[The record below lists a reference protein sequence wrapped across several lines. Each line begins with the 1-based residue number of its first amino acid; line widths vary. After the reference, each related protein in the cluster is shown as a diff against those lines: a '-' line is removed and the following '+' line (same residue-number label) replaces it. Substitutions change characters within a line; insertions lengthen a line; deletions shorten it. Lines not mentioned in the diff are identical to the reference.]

1 MDILRSSHIKLHFR
15 GNTTMR
21 QNEIAIQ
28 QLQQALYQLQ
38 PMVKTYYTIKD
49 TIKLLESQE
58 EST

>member
-1 MDILRSSHIKLHFR
+1 
-15 GNTTMR
+15 MR